1 MRSGFTLAGIMIDPS
16 ITLSKA
22 RMNGPDNNDATR
34 DKEKGLLGTFGGVFT
49 PSILTILGL
58 ILFMRLGYVVGNAGL
73 KRGLLMILLAN
84 AISILTTFSLS
95 AIATNL
101 RVKGGGDYYLI
112 SRTLGLSFGGAIGL
126 VLFLAQSISVAF
138 YCVGFGEAVAALFP
152 SAGAFAPQ
160 IIAAGAALFL
170 FGFAWLGADWATRL
184 QYLIMAFLAA
194 SLVSFF
200 AGGLGKFDPAI
211 LSQNWDGRGG
221 DEAFWILFA
230 IFFPAVTGFTQ
241 GVSMSGDLKEPA
253 RSLPVGTFSA
263 VGLSLLVYLG
273 AAIVFSAA
281 MTGKALAGNYGAM
294 KQIAWIDWLIDAG
307 VISATLSSALASFLG
322 APRILQSLARD
333 KVFPFLVSF
342 AKGAGDSENP
352 RRAVLLSAG
361 IAFAVIAIGG
371 LNFIAQLVSM
381 FFLIS
386 YGLIN
391 YATYFEAR
399 SASPSFRP
407 RFRWYHRRLSLLG
420 ALSCLAVMLAI
431 DWTVSLIAFSILFA
445 VHQYLRRTGGPS
457 RWADSQRSYHL
468 QTVRS
473 HLLKAAAEPDHPRD
487 WRPHLLVLS
496 KDAHRREK
504 LLRFASWI
512 QGQSGFTTAVRIVE
526 GEGVKVQKL
535 RKEAEEELRKDI
547 AEAGHQ
553 IFVRAVTAPDLHSG
567 LNSLIQGFGIGP
579 LRANTLLMNWL
590 EPIRKDFFGLGELK
604 FGRSVRGAFR
614 LGMNIIVFDAD
625 DEEWKGIEKI
635 PAKERRIDV
644 WWSDD
649 ATSKLMLLLAYLMTR
664 SDDWKDAKI
673 RVIAASLEKECESFR
688 ENLCRMLDE
697 VRIDALPEVVT
708 EIGLKD
714 VERLSIDASFVFLPF
729 HFKGNSMTGPF
740 GCELDDL
747 FARLPA
753 VAMMLAAEDLD
764 LDAEPEE
771 GKAAQMAAARDA
783 VAESEKKAIKATKE
797 AGQAAERVEKL
808 GQEIE
813 KALEKGAGSDTL
825 NELRAKEQE
834 ARSEAVRLARRA
846 AKVLTKAED
855 AKRLATDLETK
866 AAGFDE
872 PAVKDEAKEQK
883 PDGDPGEQ
891 SERPGS

>member
-1 MRSGFTLAGIMIDPS
+1 MSTI
-16 ITLSKA
+16 K
-22 RMNGPDNNDATR
+22 NNDASH
-34 DKEKGLLGTFGGVFT
+34 EQGKGLLGTFGGVFT

-84 AISILTTFSLS
+84 AISILTSFSLS

-126 VLFLAQSISVAF
+126 VLFLAQSVSVAF

-152 SAGAFAPQ
+152 SGGALLPQ
-160 IIAAGAALFL
+160 IIAAAAALFL

-200 AGGLGKFDPAI
+200 VGGLGKFDPSI
-211 LSQNWDGRGG
+211 LAHNWNVRGG

-241 GVSMSGDLKEPA
+241 GVSMSGDLKNPA
-253 RSLPVGTFSA
+253 RSLPLGTFSA
-263 VGLSLLVYLG
+263 VGISLAVYLG
-273 AAIVFSAA
+273 AAIVFAAA
-281 MTGKALAGNYGAM
+281 MTGKALAGDYGAM
-294 KQIAWIDWLIDAG
+294 KQVAWIDWLIDAG

-333 KVFPFLVSF
+333 KVFPFLAAF
-342 AKGAGDSENP
+342 AKGEGASENP

-361 IAFAVIAIGG
+361 IAFVVIAIGG

-407 RFRWYHRRLSLLG
+407 RFRWFHRRLSLLG
-420 ALSCLAVMLAI
+420 ALACLGVMVAI

-445 VHQYLRRTGGPS
+445 VHQYLKQTAGPA
-457 RWADSQRSYHL
+457 RWADSRRSFHL
-468 QTVRS
+468 HNVRR

-526 GEGVKVQKL
+526 GEGLKAHKL
-535 RKEAEEELRKDI
+535 RMEAEEELVKDI
-547 AEAGHQ
+547 AAAGHQ
-553 IFVRAVTAPDLHSG
+553 IFVRAVAASDLHSG
-567 LNSLIQGFGIGP
+567 LNTLIQGFGIGP
-579 LRANTLLMNWL
+579 LRANTLLLNWL
-590 EPIRKDFFGLGELK
+590 EPIRKHFFGLGELRY
-604 FGRSVRGAFR
+604 GRNVRSAFR

-625 DEEWKGIEKI
+625 DEEWIGLNEI

-649 ATSKLMLLLAYLMTR
+649 ATSRLMLLLAYLMTR
-664 SDDWKDAKI
+664 SDDWSDAKI
-673 RVIAASLEKECESFR
+673 RVIATAVEKDCEALRESLGK
-688 ENLCRMLDE
+688 MLDE
-697 VRIDALPEVVT
+697 VRIDAVPEVFT
-708 EIGLKD
+708 EVGLKD
-714 VERLSIDASFVFLPF
+714 VQKLSTDASFVFLPF
-729 HFKGNSMTGPF
+729 HMKGNNLAGPF

-747 FARLPA
+747 FGRLPV
-753 VAMMLAAEDLD
+753 VAMMLAAQDLD
-764 LDAEPEE
+764 LDAAPEE
-771 GKAAQMAAARDA
+771 GKAGAIAAARDA
-783 VAESEKKAIKATKE
+783 SAEMEKKAMKATKE
-797 AGQAAERVEKL
+797 AGRAAERVEKL
-808 GQEIE
+808 RKEIE
-813 KALEKGAGSDTL
+813 KAREEGADAEALGPL
-825 NELRAKEQE
+825 KAE
-834 ARSEAVRLARRA
+834 AREARTEATRLARRA
-846 AKVLTKAED
+846 AKALTKAED
-855 AKRLATDLETK
+855 AKRYATDLETK
-866 AAGFDE
+866 VAGFEE
-872 PAVKDEAKEQK
+872 PAAPDGGQDEKGNKKDNGNSGAPHSRK
-883 PDGDPGEQ
+883 PD
-891 SERPGS
+891 S